1 MIYSAIDIGSDT
13 IKIVVAKIVDNAISI
28 LAAVNT
34 RSVGVKKGLIV
45 DKDLVIESLN
55 LALDELEK
63 KLGFRIDKAIVS
75 VPFYHVD
82 VNIYNGLSYP
92 SGEITGSDIITCF
105 KSCVSTVDID
115 LEVVSV
121 FPIHFYVD
129 GEMVDDPKGMTGEKL
144 ESKILISTVPKQGLY
159 SFLEVFEKCKIDVI
173 DLSFGPINDFYN
185 VKDNRD
191 YTKLYG
197 ALVDIGKDKTE
208 IAIFNKGLMV
218 CGDTFPFGSRLVDND
233 INYMYQLDKSTIRDI
248 KENFAYS
255 SSKYANPLE
264 NLEYDTENGK
274 LVINQEGISQIAE
287 ARVEEILKNVK
298 KAIND
303 LTNREISYI
312 IITGGITN
320 SLGFDY
326 LMGEVFKDN
335 ACVINMNL
343 VGVRDNIYASCVGMI
358 KYYYDKLKLR
368 EIEYTMY
375 DDIVNMTSGKKSVL
389 QEAIID
395 DMRRYL
401 ENN

>member
-1 MIYSAIDIGSDT
+1 MIYSSIDIGSDT
-13 IKIVVAKIVDNAISI
+13 IKIVVSKINDNAISI
-28 LAAVNT
+28 LASVNT
-34 RSVGVKKGLIV
+34 RSVGIKKGLIV
-45 DKDLVIESLN
+45 DKDLVIDSLN
-55 LALDELEK
+55 LALDELER

-75 VPFYHVD
+75 VPFYNVD
-82 VNIYNGLSYP
+82 VNIYNGLCYP
-92 SGEITGSDIITCF
+92 NGEITGSDIITCF

-115 LEVVSV
+115 LEVVTV

-129 GEMVDDPKGMTGEKL
+129 GVKVDDPKGMTGEKL
-144 ESKILISTVPKQGLY
+144 ESKILISTVPKQSLY

-173 DLSFGPINDFYN
+173 DLSFGPVNDFYN
-185 VKDNRD
+185 VKD
-191 YTKLYG
+191 TKEYIDSYG

-218 CGDTFPFGSRLVDND
+218 CGDTFSFGSKLVDND
-233 INYMYQLDKSTIRDI
+233 INYMYRLDKGTIRDI

-255 SSKYANPLE
+255 SSKYANSFE
-264 NLEYDTENGK
+264 SLEYDTESGK
-274 LVINQEGISQIAE
+274 LIINQEEISKIVE

-326 LMGEVFKDN
+326 LMGEVFKDS
-335 ACVINMNL
+335 AYVINMNL
-343 VGVRDNIYASCVGMI
+343 VGVRSNIYASSVGMI

-368 EIEYTMY
+368 GIEYTMY
-375 DDIVNMTSGKKSVL
+375 DNIETMIISKKSVL
-389 QEAIID
+389 QETIID
-395 DMRRYL
+395 DMRKYL

>member
-13 IKIVVAKIVDNAISI
+13 IKIVVAKIIDNTMSV
-28 LAAVNT
+28 LASVNT
-34 RSVGVKKGLIV
+34 RSVGVKKGMII

-75 VPFYHVD
+75 VPFYNVD
-82 VNIYNGLSYP
+82 VNIYNGLCYP
-92 SGEITGSDIITCF
+92 NGEITGSDIITCF

-129 GEMVDDPKGMTGEKL
+129 GTMVDDPKGLNGEKL
-144 ESKILISTVPKQGLY
+144 ESKILISTVPKQNLY
-159 SFLEVFEKCKIDVI
+159 SFLEIFEKSKIDVI

-191 YTKLYG
+191 YTKSYG

-218 CGDTFPFGSRLVDND
+218 CGDTYSFGSRLVDND
-233 INYMYQLDKSTIRDI
+233 INYMFQLDKSTIRDI
-248 KENFAYS
+248 KETFAYT
-255 SSKYANPLE
+255 SSKYANPFE
-264 NLEYDTENGK
+264 NLEYETENGK
-274 LVINQEGISQIAE
+274 LVINQEEISKIVE

-335 ACVINMNL
+335 AYVINMNL

-375 DDIVNMTSGKKSVL
+375 DDIVNMASSKKGVL